1 MLNNLIYFI
10 DDPLAGAG
18 EEPLVGRGGKTL
30 MTLSG
35 PRGLGVKT
43 INYEQ
48 KRIHTGK

>member
-10 DDPLAGAG
+10 DD
-18 EEPLVGRGGKTL
+18 PLVGRGGKTL

-35 PRGLGVKT
+35 PRGLGIKT